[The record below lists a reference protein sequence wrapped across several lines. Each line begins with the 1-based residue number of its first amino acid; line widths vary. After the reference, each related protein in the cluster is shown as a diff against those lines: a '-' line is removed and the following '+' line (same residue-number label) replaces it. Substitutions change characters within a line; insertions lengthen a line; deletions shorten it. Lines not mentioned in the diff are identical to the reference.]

1 MEVWTSP
8 PLLPSSNEGVLDLWN
23 GAFAG
28 GRELPVAVATT
39 DTANLCVVDATG
51 SGLMPEGGDVFAA
64 VLE

>member
-8 PLLPSSNEGVLDLWN
+8 PLLPSSNEGVLDLWT